1 MSKFITTKTTSSI
14 FLATLLVLGTIVTIL
29 PSAQAQ
35 QYYEESY
42 GSEYPS
48 YKDNYDY
55 KSKDIS
61 STIVKKIKCNNI
73 NSNNNGVD
81 VSLGLPNGNDDIV
94 EAQAEG
100 GDQATTANGWGNGER
115 NGYKQKDNGFKF
127 VCVNNNDNEN
137 NIIVIN
143 ETTPE
148 PTITCEECILNNL
161 TPDELQRLNDCFAFP
176 CQIDISGQPIVITS
190 LAELCDV
197 LQDATAAET
206 YEFFSS
212 IFSDF
217 PEQKETAANILVCLS
232 EVFNLNTT
240 PTL

>member
-1 MSKFITTKTTSSI
+1 MSKIISAKTNSAI
-14 FLATLLVLGTIVTIL
+14 FLGTLLVLGTIATIL
-29 PSAQAQ
+29 PSVQAEP
-35 QYYEESY
+35 YYEDKY
-42 GSEYPS
+42 DPEYPL
-48 YKDNYDY
+48 YQDNNYY
-55 KSKDIS
+55 KSKDSS

-94 EAQAEG
+94 EAQAED
-100 GDQATTANGWGNGER
+100 GDQATTANDWGNGER

-137 NIIVIN
+137 KIIVIN

-161 TPDELQRLNDCFAFP
+161 TPDELQRLNECFAFP
-176 CQIDISGQPIVITS
+176 CQIDIGGQAIVVTS
-190 LAELCDV
+190 LAELCEV
-197 LQDATAAET
+197 LQDATAAEIF
-206 YEFFSS
+206 EFFFS

-217 PEQKETAANILVCLS
+217 PEQRETTANILVCLA